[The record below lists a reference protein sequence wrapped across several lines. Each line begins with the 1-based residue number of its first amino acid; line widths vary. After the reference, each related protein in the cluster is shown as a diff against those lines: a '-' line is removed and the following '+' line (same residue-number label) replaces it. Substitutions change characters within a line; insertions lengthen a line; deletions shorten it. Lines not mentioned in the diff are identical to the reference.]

1 MTEKTLQVL
10 PSDLNET
17 ALRERLQGRRI
28 GRTVHVYPEI
38 DSTNSAAFS
47 LGHSGA
53 EEGTVVIAD
62 SQSQGRGRLR
72 RPWQSPPGRNLYT
85 SILLKPPIEPAVAP
99 QLTLLAGVAVA
110 DLLSTYC
117 PGSIRLKW
125 PNDVQIEGKKVCG
138 ILTEMRTSGH
148 GIDYVVVGIGINVNI
163 RKDDFDESFRNLATS
178 LRDETGGRMLSR
190 LDLAV
195 GLYEH
200 VERRY
205 ARYLAEGFGPLRESW
220 LQYARIVGE
229 PIEVIFRDELQAGE
243 VIGLEESGALLL
255 RDDDGREV
263 RVLAGDATV
272 KKK

>member
-1 MTEKTLQVL
+1 MNDKTVQVL
-10 PSDLNET
+10 PADLDEN
-17 ALRERLQGRRI
+17 ALKERLQGKRI
-28 GRTVHVYPEI
+28 GRTVYYYPEI

-47 LGHSGA
+47 LGHAHA

-62 SQSQGRGRLR
+62 SQLQGRGRLR
-72 RPWQSPPGRNLYT
+72 RPWQSPPGSNLYT

-117 PGSIRLKW
+117 PGAVRLKW
-125 PNDVQIEGKKVCG
+125 PNDVQIDGKKVCG

-148 GIDYVVVGIGINVNI
+148 GIDYIVVGIGINVNI
-163 RKDDFDESFRNLATS
+163 RRTDFDEAFRDLATS
-178 LRDETGGRMLSR
+178 LREETGRVLSR
-190 LDLAV
+190 LDLAA

-200 VERRY
+200 FEACY
-205 ARYLAEGFGPLRESW
+205 ARYLAEGFGPLKECW
-220 LQYARIVGE
+220 LEYARIFGE
-229 PIEVIFRDELQAGE
+229 QIEVIFRDELQAGE
-243 VIGLEESGALLL
+243 VVGLEDSGALLL
-255 RDDDGREV
+255 RGNDGKEM